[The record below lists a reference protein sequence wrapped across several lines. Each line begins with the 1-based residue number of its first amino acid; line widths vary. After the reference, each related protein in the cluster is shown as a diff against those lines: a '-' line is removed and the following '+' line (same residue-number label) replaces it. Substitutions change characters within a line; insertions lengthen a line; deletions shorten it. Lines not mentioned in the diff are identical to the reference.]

1 MGIFTRLRDIV
12 NSNINA
18 MLDKAEDPEKLIRLM
33 IQEMEDTLV
42 EIRASCADAMATKKK
57 VEREREEM
65 ITRAGQWAERAQL
78 AVNRGREDLARE
90 ALLDKRRYYERAE
103 KLENELS
110 QCDVLID
117 QYQADIVQLEAKL
130 NAAREKQRILA
141 QRHLH
146 AQQKKRA
153 EMDIRRIETSDAIIR
168 FEQFENRIE
177 RMEAEADLVNYGR
190 KNSLEEEITAL
201 EGDEEL
207 EKELRDLKASSA
219 KKAKASTPS
228 SRKTMQEPTRTG

>member
-1 MGIFTRLRDIV
+1 MLTR
-12 NSNINA
+12 
-18 MLDKAEDPEKLIRLM
+18 
-33 IQEMEDTLV
+33 T
-42 EIRASCADAMATKKK
+42 
-57 VEREREEM
+57 
-65 ITRAGQWAERAQL
+65 GQWEERAQL

-90 ALLDKRRYYERAE
+90 ALLEKRRYHDGSE
-103 KLENELS
+103 KLANELS
-110 QCDVLID
+110 QCDGLID
-117 QYQADIVQLEAKL
+117 QYQADIVQLEEKL
-130 NAAREKQRILA
+130 NAAREKQRILV

-190 KNSLEEEITAL
+190 KHTLEEEITSL

-207 EKELRDLKASSA
+207 EKELKDLKASSA
-219 KKAKASTPS
+219 KKAKRSGPSASS
-228 SRKTMQEPTRTG
+228 SKNMQEPPRTG

>member
-42 EIRASCADAMATKKK
+42 EIRASCADAMATKKRIQ
-57 VEREREEM
+57 REREEM
-65 ITRAGQWAERAQL
+65 LTRAGQWEERAQL

-90 ALLDKRRYYERAE
+90 ALLDKRRYNERAE
-103 KLENELS
+103 KLGNELS

-117 QYQADIVQLEAKL
+117 QYQADIVQLESKL
-130 NAAREKQRILA
+130 NPAREKQRILV

-177 RMEAEADLVNYGR
+177 RMEAEADLINYGR
-190 KNSLEEEITAL
+190 KNHFGRRNKLS
-201 EGDEEL
+201 
-207 EKELRDLKASSA
+207 
-219 KKAKASTPS
+219 
-228 SRKTMQEPTRTG
+228 